1 MGAIITTLIV
11 IGIIVLAI
19 VIGIAVIRY
28 KLNRVTQ
35 KYLGKNLDQVGE
47 AIKEGLNDDSQPPR
61 KISVMTSINQPK
73 FHKDFPD
80 MSYAQIETMAKN
92 ALTGYL
98 TAIEEQDVSKLYEP
112 SLNLTQQVYDRL
124 TDNASRGV
132 EHFDNVKIH
141 RIALANYINS
151 GGVVDAVFEISF
163 ECYHFFDESEKLNAP
178 NQLACSI
185 VLNHG
190 KALADGAVIEGHNC
204 PNCGAPISA
213 IGNKKVCEYCGSGFS
228 TIDIKVWL
236 ADSVKFI

>member
-1 MGAIITTLIV
+1 MGPIITTLIV

-19 VIGIAVIRY
+19 VIGVAVIRY
-28 KLNRVTQ
+28 KLNKLSK
-35 KYLGKNLDQVGE
+35 KYLGRNLSQVGE

-61 KISVMTSINQPK
+61 TISVMTSIHKPK
-73 FHKDFPD
+73 FQKDFPD
-80 MSYAQIETMAKN
+80 MSYAQIEAMAKN

-132 EHFDNVKIH
+132 EHFDNLKIH

-151 GGVVDAVFEISF
+151 CGVVDAVFEISF
-163 ECYHFFDESEKLNAP
+163 ECYHFFDEKEKLNAP
-178 NQLACSI
+178 NQLACS
-185 VLNHG
+185 VTLNHG

-204 PNCGAPISA
+204 PNCGAPVTSS
-213 IGNKKVCEYCGSGFS
+213 VCEYCGTGISK
-228 TIDIKVWL
+228 IDLKKWL
-236 ADSVKFI
+236 ADSIKFI

>member
-1 MGAIITTLIV
+1 MGAIVTTLIV

-19 VIGIAVIRY
+19 VIGVAVIRH
-28 KLNRVTQ
+28 KLNNLSK
-35 KYLGKNLDQVGE
+35 KYLGRNLEQVGE

-61 KISVMTSINQPK
+61 TISVMTSIHKPK
-73 FHKDFPD
+73 FEKDFPD
-80 MSYAQIETMAKN
+80 MSYAQIEAMAKN

-132 EHFDNVKIH
+132 EHFDNLKIH

-151 GGVVDAVFEISF
+151 CGVVDAVFEISF
-163 ECYHFFDESEKLNAP
+163 ECYHFFDEKEKLNAP
-178 NQLACSI
+178 NQLACS
-185 VLNHG
+185 VTLNHG

-204 PNCGAPISA
+204 PNCGAPVTSS
-213 IGNKKVCEYCGSGFS
+213 VCEYCGTGISK
-228 TIDIKVWL
+228 IDLKKWL
-236 ADSVKFI
+236 ADSIKFI

>member
-19 VIGIAVIRY
+19 VIGIAVIRH
-28 KLNRVTQ
+28 KLNNLSK
-35 KYLGKNLDQVGE
+35 KYLGRNLEQVGE

-61 KISVMTSINQPK
+61 TISAMTSIHKPK
-73 FHKDFPD
+73 FQRDFPD
-80 MSYAQIETMAKN
+80 MSYTQIEAMAKN

-98 TAIEEQDVSKLYEP
+98 TAIEEQDTSKLYEP

-163 ECYHFFDESEKLNAP
+163 ECYHFFQEKEKLNAP

-190 KALADGAVIEGHNC
+190 RALADGAVIEGHNC
-204 PNCGAPISA
+204 PNCGAPVTSA
-213 IGNKKVCEYCGSGFS
+213 VCEYCGTGISK
-228 TIDIKVWL
+228 IDIKKWL